1 MQFTAF
7 SAKLLVASG
16 IDFNAKESEESFVY
30 NIEVIDLLN
39 SNRTCKE
46 WAALPHDF
54 GRTNAKGGFVDEG
67 LLVCGGEEENDELSR
82 VCHHITNNNTVLLNR
97 TNISFDVGF
106 IDAGSVVLDNNKLFI
121 SGGYGRI
128 FLVNCLVQP
137 LILFF
142 FLYLN

>member
-67 LLVCGGEEENDELSR
+67 LLVCGGEEDYEGFSKG
-82 VCHHITNNNTVLLNR
+82 CQHITNNNTVM

-106 IDAGSVVLDNNKLFI
+106 IDAGSVVLDNNKLFVT
-121 SGGYGRI
+121 GGYSDCKI
-128 FLVNCLVQP
+128 SVVS
-137 LILFF
+137 
-142 FLYLN
+142 